1 MAKRKAV
8 PPLTAAQL
16 EIMNAVWRLGEATV
30 GQVWETLT
38 ARRPLARNTVQ
49 TVMARLEEKGWLTH
63 RAEGQTFYYAPTV
76 PRQTTLRHMV
86 CDLVDTAFAGSAEGL
101 VLALLEG
108 RRVTRGEAERIR
120 RIIDD
125 AEGTRR

>member
-1 MAKRKAV
+1 MAKRKAL

-63 RAEGQTFYYAPTV
+63 RTEGQTFYYAPAV
-76 PRQTTLRHMV
+76 PRQTTLRRMV
-86 CDLVDTAFAGSAEGL
+86 RDLIETAFAGSPEGL

-108 RRVTRGEAERIR
+108 RGVTKDEAERIR

-125 AEGTRR
+125 AEGTRK